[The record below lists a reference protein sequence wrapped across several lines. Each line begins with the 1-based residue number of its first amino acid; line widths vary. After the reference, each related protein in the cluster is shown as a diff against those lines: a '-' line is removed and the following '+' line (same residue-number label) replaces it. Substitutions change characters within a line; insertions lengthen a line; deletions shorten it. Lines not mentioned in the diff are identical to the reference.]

1 MVWFLTANSGMN
13 VVSLLL
19 LRTLRREKKM
29 RKFLIHVPQGQGEEN
44 IVQEPQPPVVV
55 NTGVSVILFHDYS
68 V

>member
-29 RKFLIHVPQGQGEEN
+29 RKFLIQLPQGQGEEN
-44 IVQEPQPPVVV
+44 INQEPQPPVVV